1 MICCSDIGRITYFQA
16 EVHATANCP
25 WTRRPAFHFVAYEIS
40 GFRVLI
46 NQSGNGHSCI
56 RSQNQL
62 PAADA
67 LKKQR
72 VVLARDAVLQHL
84 LEKGLELRPRHVV
97 AREEHTAFS
106 FFDREAR
113 GILLTEIE
121 VECDHSNASDLV
133 ERVVHPLAGHRVQI

>member
-1 MICCSDIGRITYFQA
+1 MICCSDIGLITYFQA

-25 WTRRPAFHFVAYEIS
+25 WTRRPAFHVVAYEIS

-97 AREEHTAFS
+97 AREEHQQLVLDVVRDAQRKTKRS
-106 FFDREAR
+106 DRGGSSCKVKSEAALSVP
-113 GILLTEIE
+113 ITP
-121 VECDHSNASDLV
+121 DA
-133 ERVVHPLAGHRVQI
+133 